1 MPKWL
6 FSNLFF
12 AIVEI
17 RCTNDENGIL
27 LENKSKFVSLNRI
40 LIILTIILFCAYQPK
55 AQETRGPGGPENNGR
70 ILKMYPNPA
79 TTYITFDIQKNYQK
93 NLTLTIYSFLGK
105 KMSETPNVNEKTTL
119 TLTDYNRGMYVY
131 HLTDQSGKVIDTGKF
146 QVSR

>member
-1 MPKWL
+1 MPNWL
-6 FSNLFF
+6 FPNLFF

-17 RCTNDENGIL
+17 RCTNAENGIL

-40 LIILTIILFCAYQPK
+40 LIILTIILISAYQPK